1 MFIIMETRMKKT
13 ILFAIL
19 FLMFG
24 INIYADKTSNL
35 FVIERSK
42 NANIVSYDAV
52 LTDDGKINE
61 KKPVDSYWLLYAYKN
76 GEREEL
82 SAFDKKAYGFKV
94 KYNAEKQNFDFVLN
108 AAKDKPMTIDL
119 YDGVAKAVIKINNVD
134 CFLEKVYIGSVDGAF
149 GIPNVSF
156 YELFG
161 NEVKTGEVQQ
171 QKIVVK

>member
-1 MFIIMETRMKKT
+1 MKRA
-13 ILFAIL
+13 ILFVML

-24 INIYADKTSNL
+24 INVYADKTSNL
-35 FVIERSK
+35 FLIERSK
-42 NANIVSYDAV
+42 NANVVSYDAV
-52 LTDDGKINE
+52 LTDDGKI
-61 KKPVDSYWLLYAYKN
+61 KKENPVDAYWLLYAYKN

-94 KYNAEKQNFDFVLN
+94 KYNHERQNFDFVLK
-108 AAKDKPMTIDL
+108 AAKDKPMIIDL

-134 CFLEKVYIGSVDGAF
+134 CFLKKVYIGSVDGAF

-161 NEVKTGEVQQ
+161 NEVKTGEDQQ

>member
-1 MFIIMETRMKKT
+1 MKKA
-13 ILFAIL
+13 ILFVIM

-24 INIYADKTSNL
+24 INVYADKTSNL

-42 NANIVSYDAV
+42 NANVVSYDAV
-52 LTDDGKINE
+52 LNDDGTI
-61 KKPVDSYWLLYAYKN
+61 KKENPVDSYWLLYAYKN

-94 KYNAEKQNFDFVLN
+94 KYNTERQNFDFVLK
-108 AAKDKPMTIDL
+108 AAKDKPMIIDL

-161 NEVKTGEVQQ
+161 SEVKTGESQQ
-171 QKIVVK
+171 QKILVK

>member
-1 MFIIMETRMKKT
+1 MKKA
-13 ILFAIL
+13 ILFVIM

-24 INIYADKTSNL
+24 INVYADKTSNL

-42 NANIVSYDAV
+42 NANVVSYDAV
-52 LTDDGKINE
+52 LNDDGTIRKEN
-61 KKPVDSYWLLYAYKN
+61 PVDSYWLLYAYKN

-94 KYNAEKQNFDFVLN
+94 KYNTERQNFDFVLK
-108 AAKDKPMTIDL
+108 AAKDKPMIIDL

-161 NEVKTGEVQQ
+161 SEVKTGEAQQ
-171 QKIVVK
+171 QKILVK

>member
-1 MFIIMETRMKKT
+1 MKRT
-13 ILFAIL
+13 ILFVIL

-24 INIYADKTSNL
+24 ISIYADKTSNL

-42 NANIVSYDAV
+42 NANVVSYDAV
-52 LTDDGKINE
+52 LTDDGKIKE
-61 KKPVDSYWLLYAYKN
+61 ESPIDAYWLLYAYKN

-94 KYNAEKQNFDFVLN
+94 KYNSEKQNFDFVLK

-119 YDGVAKAVIKINNVD
+119 YNGIAKAVIKINNVD
-134 CFLEKVYIGSVDGAF
+134 CFFFFFYIGSVDGAF
-149 GIPNVSF
+149 VIPNVSF

-161 NEVKTGEVQQ
+161 TEVSNGAKQQ

>member
-1 MFIIMETRMKKT
+1 
-13 ILFAIL
+13 
-19 FLMFG
+19 MFG
-24 INIYADKTSNL
+24 INIYADTTSNL

-42 NANIVSYDAV
+42 NANVVSYDAV

-61 KKPVDSYWLLYAYKN
+61 KKPVDAYWLLYAYKN

-94 KYNAEKQNFDFVLN
+94 KYNTEKQNFDFVLN
-108 AAKDKPMTIDL
+108 AAKDKPMIIDF
-119 YDGVAKAVIKINNVD
+119 YEGVPKAVIKINNVD
-134 CFLEKVYIGSVDGAF
+134 CFLGKVYIGSVDGAF

-161 NEVKTGEVQQ
+161 KEVETGEAQQ